1 MRRFSIRFAAILVL
15 ATVAAGCGGDS
26 GPATYPVKGK
36 VVYKGSGAPVTQG
49 IVLFKST
56 TEPPVQASGDIR
68 PDGTFELDSNLGK
81 PGTVAGEHRIL
92 IQPPVLE
99 PGQKGVHKRFT
110 SYDTSNL
117 KATVAAK
124 GDNFVTLEVE

>member
-1 MRRFSIRFAAILVL
+1 MRSLSIRVVLVL
-15 ATVAAGCGGDS
+15 LTAIMGGCGGNS

-36 VVYKGSGAPVTQG
+36 VVYKGSAAPVTAG
-49 IVLFKST
+49 IVLFQST
-56 TEPPVQASGDIR
+56 TDPPVQASGDIQA
-68 PDGTFELDSNLGK
+68 DGTFELASDLGK

-124 GDNFVTLEVE
+124 GDNFVTIEVE